1 VLGPDHE
8 VACMGADV
16 ISLTGRERC
25 VMLKVTL
32 YHQCP
37 GCASEHIGSVR
48 RRGILDHLA
57 RLVLGWRVY
66 GCLSCGRRFY
76 DRRVRRF

>member
-1 VLGPDHE
+1 
-8 VACMGADV
+8 
-16 ISLTGRERC
+16 
-25 VMLKVTL
+25 MLKLTL
-32 YHQCP
+32 YHRCP

-57 RLVLGWRVY
+57 RHVLGWRVY

>member
-1 VLGPDHE
+1 
-8 VACMGADV
+8 
-16 ISLTGRERC
+16 
-25 VMLKVTL
+25 MLKVTL

-37 GCASEHIGSVR
+37 GCASEHVGSVR

-57 RLVLGWRVY
+57 RLFFGWRVY